1 MIARRY
7 GPNGP
12 YYGFLNRIDGSF
24 ASFASWRIRFD
35 SGSFIELTVIT
46 RPRLVSARGNGLTC
60 RIASVPEA
68 PTATDLLVDLETSVA
83 LPPWFW

>member
-1 MIARRY
+1 MHYGRCALACGLRY

-46 RPRLVSARGNGLTC
+46 SPRMDAR
-60 RIASVPEA
+60 
-68 PTATDLLVDLETSVA
+68 
-83 LPPWFW
+83 

>member
-1 MIARRY
+1 MGSRARRLDDERVF
-7 GPNGP
+7 GGSQCT
-12 YYGFLNRIDGSF
+12 LRITC
-24 ASFASWRIRFD
+24 RRFD